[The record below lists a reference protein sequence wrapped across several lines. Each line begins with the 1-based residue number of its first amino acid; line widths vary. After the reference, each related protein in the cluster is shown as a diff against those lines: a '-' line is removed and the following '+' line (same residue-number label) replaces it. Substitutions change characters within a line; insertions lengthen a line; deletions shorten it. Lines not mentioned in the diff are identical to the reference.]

1 MKSVKKW
8 KRITA
13 LVIAIL
19 MILSA
24 LPAAIAVPEDWEFLV
39 LTLNRKDIE
48 GNWLDPVQAVPLN

>member
-39 LTLNRKDIE
+39 LTLNRQDIE